1 MRFCVVAM
9 AVGLGALGA
18 AYAAEPGP
26 SAPDPFELNNL
37 GVKLTDEA
45 RYSEAETAYRQA
57 LDEWAKR
64 GETPEAARNRAI
76 VQENLGALLQ
86 VVGRYAE
93 SETVLTQALL
103 QLQATTGESS
113 PNVGGAL
120 ERLAVLYRVKGEF
133 LKAESCALR
142 AEAMLPADEQA
153 GNRVMLASI
162 YVEAARFAEARTAL
176 ETVQPGAKGWF
187 AVAVNAVMAA
197 AALGEEKLEDAERLA
212 GRALDLAAVVLP
224 PDDAALVSIWN
235 TMGQVYRFQGR
246 PVEAESSYRKAIE
259 IWTAAKGPAHPPVA
273 YALRN
278 FAAFEHDRGRE
289 HAAEVMYQQAAAILE
304 QALGKDDLQTLI
316 ARNELSEVYR
326 AQGRYVAAG
335 QMSRATLPA
344 IQKLLPESD
353 PRVLRALANYALLL
367 DSTKRKADASVV
379 RKHIQLVTQAMV
391 DRPAR

>member
-26 SAPDPFELNNL
+26 AAPDPFGLNNL

-64 GETPEAARNRAI
+64 GETRETAHNRGI
-76 VQENLGALLQ
+76 VQENLGSLLQ
-86 VVGRYAE
+86 ITGRYDE
-93 SETVLTQALL
+93 SEVLLTQALV
-103 QLQATTGESS
+103 QFQATTGESS

-133 LKAESCALR
+133 LKAESCALG
-142 AEAMLPADEQA
+142 AEAMLPEPARA
-153 GNRVMLASI
+153 GNRIILASI
-162 YVEAARFAEARTAL
+162 YIEEARFADARRAL
-176 ETVQPGAKGWF
+176 EPAVAGAKGWF

-212 GRALDLAAVVLP
+212 GRALDLANVVLP

-235 TMGQVYRFQGR
+235 TMGQVYRLQGR

-259 IWTAAKGPAHPPVA
+259 IWTAAKGPAHPPAA

-278 FAAFEHDRGRE
+278 FAAFEHDRGRD
-289 HAAEVMYQQAAAILE
+289 HAAEVLYQRAVAIFE
-304 QALGKDDLQTLI
+304 RTLGRDHLQTLI
-316 ARNELSEVYR
+316 SRNELSEVYR

-335 QMSRATLPA
+335 QLSRATLPA
-344 IQKLLPESD
+344 IRELLPESD
-353 PRVLRALANYALLL
+353 PRVLRALANYARLL
-367 DSTKRKADASVV
+367 DSTKRKADAGVV